1 MKILH
6 FSERSS
12 IPQDVYESERELIVS
27 SYKEL
32 SDHNQLYH
40 LLRSWRTFNDTD
52 MFNLHLWID
61 VLNTLDRAMNDL
73 LQVLKNDDDDTQ
85 SIVKEN
91 DSSSSGSSSSSSD
104 SASYRATLRVILT
117 WSTDFL
123 KHSFN
128 TNIYRSLDVRVT
140 TVRTLMI
147 ACICTYLPY
156 LLYGLCHL
164 HYYNYY
170 YYCYLVLS
178 YHNHHLWSMSYRL

>member
-32 SDHNQLYH
+32 SDHNQLYR

-91 DSSSSGSSSSSSD
+91 DSSSSGSSSRSSSSGSSSISD
-104 SASYRATLRVILT
+104 STSYRATLRVVLT

-147 ACICTYLPY
+147 ACICTNLPY
-156 LLYGLCHL
+156 LY
-164 HYYNYY
+164 YY

-178 YHNHHLWSMSYRL
+178 YHNHHLWPMSYRL

>member
-12 IPQDVYESERELIVS
+12 IPQDVYESERVLIVS

-32 SDHNQLYH
+32 SDHNHLYR

-73 LQVLKNDDDDTQ
+73 LQVLKNDDGDTQ

-91 DSSSSGSSSSSSD
+91 DSSSSSSSSSSRSSSSSSSGSSSSSSD

-156 LLYGLCHL
+156 L
-164 HYYNYY
+164 
-170 YYCYLVLS
+170 
-178 YHNHHLWSMSYRL
+178 